1 LSENANVVNASNV
14 ERLNVRHEQQSFYV
28 DIVDPREWENLDNRM
43 RDALVEK
50 RLKEK

>member
-1 LSENANVVNASNV
+1 MNASNV
-14 ERLNVRHEQQSFYV
+14 KHLNVRHKQQSFYV
-28 DIVDPREWENLDNRM
+28 DTFDPREWENLDNRM